1 MHRMIWIAC
10 LSALPLGACVQTD
23 TANNAQSVAYLIDG
37 ESQLA
42 ASREEAEN
50 ACYAINRIPRLSN
63 VTQFQ
68 HLLVVYDCRPPDA
81 VGPDI
86 KLLAQPTAQP

>member
-1 MHRMIWIAC
+1 MNRMIWIAC
-10 LSALPLGACVQTD
+10 LSALPLGACMQPD

-37 ESQLA
+37 QAQLA
-42 ASREEAEN
+42 ESREQAES

-68 HLLVVYDCRPPDA
+68 HLLVVYDCRPPGD

-86 KLLAQPTAQP
+86 KLTPVTAQP